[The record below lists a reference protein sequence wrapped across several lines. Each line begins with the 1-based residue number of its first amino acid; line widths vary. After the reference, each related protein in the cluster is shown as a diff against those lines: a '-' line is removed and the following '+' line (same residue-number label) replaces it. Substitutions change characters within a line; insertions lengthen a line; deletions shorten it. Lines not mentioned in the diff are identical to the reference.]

1 MTPMFRHSTSVL
13 LLFIFALICIAQTP
27 TAPSGAR
34 GVVRLRVRVK
44 VGEATKGLPRKR
56 FFLIKGSAEQNKT
69 AIEAIESQRLVS
81 RDCYYRGIGASEALI
96 KWLKEN
102 DCESVYCREIGPED
116 VDGPSAVPEFQAALT
131 ASEKEFGSRD
141 LGRRWLTVNL
151 PEKFR
156 DGFYRNR
163 QQELQRLV
171 KQAEATSGATIM
183 SVMGDRN
190 GTAFFTDLEP
200 GAYVISSILPA
211 EVGNTSVTW
220 NCPIQV
226 KPGDLATVTP
236 YLVSNKADRNV
247 KCVGVEKPLP
257 TCEAPR

>member
-1 MTPMFRHSTSVL
+1 MFRPSTSVL
-13 LLFIFALICIAQTP
+13 LLFIFALICFAQTS
-27 TAPSGAR
+27 TTPSGAR

-56 FFLIKGSAEQNKT
+56 FFLIKGSADQNKA
-69 AIEAIESQRLVS
+69 AIDAIQSQPLVS

-102 DCESVYCREIGPED
+102 DCESVYCRELGPED
-116 VDGPSAVPEFQAALT
+116 VDGPSAVPEFQAALAT
-131 ASEKEFGSRD
+131 SEKEFGSRD
-141 LGRRWLTVNL
+141 LARKWLTVNL

-163 QQELQRLV
+163 QAELQRLIRLA
-171 KQAEATSGATIM
+171 QETSGATVM

-211 EVGNTSVTW
+211 EIGNTSVTW